1 MATHTYVQEDEP
13 QNARR
18 NAPRTSDTITRRGH
32 PGPVPLPTDSA
43 FIPIGIIPASPQG
56 TAPTYASPPYQT
68 QGSIMPAYPD
78 HSRTH
83 GTAPLAAY
91 PSFPSIHL
99 SQADYT
105 SSPAQQGHLSYA
117 PPPRQDPLA
126 TPRGRAQEAWRLFRM
141 LGEHPSAP
149 VPSDVLDGF
158 SEIISWLRY
167 FAASFQR
174 VYLWARHVPF
184 FSNTRCARE
193 LADLLRATR
202 DLPEN
207 NDITLE
213 RYDLTDVVARA
224 ERSGQAPLQLLM
236 NEGISF
242 ATVEREPPITIG

>member
-13 QNARR
+13 QNVRR

-32 PGPVPLPTDSA
+32 SGPVPLPTDSA
-43 FIPIGIIPASPQG
+43 FIPIGTIPASPQG
-56 TAPTYASPPYQT
+56 TAPTYASPPYQA
-68 QGSIMPAYPD
+68 QGSMYQTPG
-78 HSRTH
+78 H
-83 GTAPLAAY
+83 APYSPWGAQS
-91 PSFPSIHL
+91 PFPSIHL
-99 SQADYT
+99 SQAEYAST
-105 SSPAQQGHLSYA
+105 PAHPGHQPYA

-126 TPRGRAQEAWRLFRM
+126 TPRGRAQEAWRIFRTM
-141 LGEHPSAP
+141 GEHQNAP
-149 VPSDVLDGF
+149 APDDVMDGF

-174 VYLWARHVPF
+174 GYLWARHVPF

-202 DLPEN
+202 SLPEN

-236 NEGISF
+236 SEGVSF